1 MIKTGANLNATDVK
15 MMLRKLRQIEPSLV
29 TEFRREVREIA
40 KPVERQ
46 IKDNIPNS
54 APMSGMGRVVADRRT
69 GNYYINEGRLAWQ
82 GPGQRGISSKGKMK
96 SVKPDSTTISQAI
109 KSGARSLN
117 TSIAK
122 ITINSPAVSMADMAG
137 RAGGNTSR
145 GVSREYVYR
154 KRNGE
159 IVKRRHRV
167 TTQGRQMIS
176 NLSGK
181 ASRYGWPALED
192 RIDSV
197 VREIEK
203 ILDKYYRKANRG

>member
-1 MIKTGANLNATDVK
+1 
-15 MMLRKLRQIEPSLV
+15 
-29 TEFRREVREIA
+29 
-40 KPVERQ
+40 
-46 IKDNIPNS
+46 
-54 APMSGMGRVVADRRT
+54 
-69 GNYYINEGRLAWQ
+69 
-82 GPGQRGISSKGKMK
+82 
-96 SVKPDSTTISQAI
+96 
-109 KSGARSLN
+109 
-117 TSIAK
+117 
-122 ITINSPAVSMADMAG
+122 MADMAG